1 MVAAGV
7 TAFLLHSSLKAS
19 EAKYE
24 KALKLVESKIV
35 VASPTANKTFPPV
48 AKLLKPM
55 RILVTGGAGFVGS
68 NLVDV
73 LMVQVRESGMTWIGR
88 AVCVFP
94 WGVCPASPS
103 LGPLVAHQHPPFFTP
118 PTHTSLAHTH
128 AHRGTL
134 CT

>member
-7 TAFLLHSSLKAS
+7 TAFLLHSTLKAS

-24 KALKLVESKIV
+24 KALRAVESKIV
-35 VASPTANKTFPPV
+35 VASPTANKTFPAV

-73 LMVQVRESGMTWIGR
+73 LMVQVRRAAFTWDD
-88 AVCVFP
+88 
-94 WGVCPASPS
+94 
-103 LGPLVAHQHPPFFTP
+103 HMFFRGGNPNTP
-118 PTHTSLAHTH
+118 PLAH
-128 AHRGTL
+128 
-134 CT
+134 CC

>member
-7 TAFLLHSSLKAS
+7 TGFLLHSAQKAS
-19 EAKYE
+19 EKKFE
-24 KALKLVESKIV
+24 KALKAIEGKIV

-73 LMVQVRESGMTWIGR
+73 LMTQVRL
-88 AVCVFP
+88 AVI
-94 WGVCPASPS
+94 
-103 LGPLVAHQHPPFFTP
+103 
-118 PTHTSLAHTH
+118 
-128 AHRGTL
+128 
-134 CT
+134 